1 MKYSAAVL
9 ALIGATKAGTGYQ
22 VHVNIDE
29 DEIERASRAIDRRIY
44 QWGRDNSDTIEPIAM
59 SVKAIVE
66 EYLTRKTSTDNIRA
80 ESMITILNAAKTA
93 FYPNPE
99 TCDEEAFTTCLV
111 NDESV
116 DILRYGAPDIED
128 MFELYATDCA

>member
-1 MKYSAAVL
+1 MKNSVAIL

-29 DEIERASRAIDRRIY
+29 AEIERAGRAIDRRIY
-44 QWGRDNSDTIEPIAM
+44 QWGRDNSRTIEPIAE

-66 EYLTRKTSTDNIRA
+66 EYLNRKTSVDNIRA
-80 ESMITILNAAKTA
+80 ESMITVLNAAKTA

-99 TCDEEAFTTCLV
+99 TCDADAFATCLV

-116 DILRYGAPDIED
+116 DILRYGSPDIYD
-128 MFELYATDCA
+128 LFDLYATDCA